1 MSNRSPTPRQPQH
14 GSWYC
19 CRGWNWDCFCDVLS
33 GRKRVIRKAASSSPQ
48 QECARAP
55 RPCYQTLE
63 HTKRISESGIHY
75 AACLIERTVATSIV
89 QHMGIHVT
97 YQTTFKLSH
106 ALPAAQSRNRQ
117 NLGFWCTHAHISTR
131 VMGRAAATFCG
142 RHVMAESSI
151 GTSLIWHA
159 KF

>member
-1 MSNRSPTPRQPQH
+1 MPRACKRLPLVPSEDNGAAASH
-14 GSWYC
+14 C
-19 CRGWNWDCFCDVLS
+19 LCDVLS

-55 RPCYQTLE
+55 RPCYRTLE
-63 HTKRISESGIHY
+63 HTKRIGESGIHH

-89 QHMGIHVT
+89 QHMCIHVT

-106 ALPAAQSRNRQ
+106 ALPAAQSRDRQ
-117 NLGFWCTHAHISTR
+117 NLGFWCTHAHILTR

-142 RHVMAESSI
+142 RHVMAESS
-151 GTSLIWHA
+151 TYRELSSA
-159 KF
+159 NRQV